1 MHLNLSRMMK
11 IIVTKTNAMLAV
23 AIMIIRMVRI
33 TIGMMVRD
41 VIDANNKLPCLPGLH
56 PLHHLSPHP
65 SCSSVRVRSLQ
76 LSNQTWTFLFLWG
89 VWFCRL
95 SLAFQHIFKNSHGCF
110 LFSFKA
116 GLSSILILYL

>member
-1 MHLNLSRMMK
+1 M
-11 IIVTKTNAMLAV
+11 TMLAV

-33 TIGMMVRD
+33 TIGMIGMMVRD

-65 SCSSVRVRSLQ
+65 SCPSVRVRSLQ
-76 LSNQTWTFLFLWG
+76 LSNQTWSFLFYG
-89 VWFCRL
+89 ESGSDHVVASFGRL
-95 SLAFQHIFKNSHGCF
+95 SLAIQHIFKNSHGCF

>member
-76 LSNQTWTFLFLWG
+76 LSNQTWTFLFYG
-89 VWFCRL
+89 ESGSDHVVASFGRL
-95 SLAFQHIFKNSHGCF
+95 SLAFQHIFKE
-110 LFSFKA
+110 FSRLLPFF
-116 GLSSILILYL
+116 I

>member
-65 SCSSVRVRSLQ
+65 SCPSVRVRSLQ
-76 LSNQTWTFLFLWG
+76 LSNQTWTFLFYG
-89 VWFCRL
+89 ESGSDHVVASFARL
-95 SLAFQHIFKNSHGCF
+95 SLAFQHISKE
-110 LFSFKA
+110 FSRLLPFF
-116 GLSSILILYL
+116 I

>member
-23 AIMIIRMVRI
+23 AIMIIGM
-33 TIGMMVRD
+33 TGMMVRD

-65 SCSSVRVRSLQ
+65 SCPSVRVRSLQ
-76 LSNQTWTFLFLWG
+76 LSNQTWTFLFYG
-89 VWFCRL
+89 ESGSDHVVASFGRL
-95 SLAFQHIFKNSHGCF
+95 SLAFQHIFKE
-110 LFSFKA
+110 FSRLLPFF
-116 GLSSILILYL
+116 I